1 MHQRCWL
8 WKKVDWWTMRCRWGN
23 RWSQSSWLLCWNN
36 SGARHIFMHSQQI
49 SSSSCDTLRLLIFVL
64 AIITETNFGVSNNT
78 FFLISFNLLLAVL
91 GKKLLV
97 LVSHFWDSVIFKQVA
112 KSKLS
117 SFISCI
123 FNYSGFRI
131 LYSIKE

>member
-23 RWSQSSWLLCWNN
+23 GWSQSSWLLCWIN
-36 SGARHIFMHSQQI
+36 IMHSQQI

-64 AIITETNFGVSNNT
+64 AIITETNFGVSDNT

-97 LVSHFWDSVIFKQVA
+97 IVSHFWDSVIFKQVA

-117 SFISCI
+117 RLLIDVMQ
-123 FNYSGFRI
+123 
-131 LYSIKE
+131 K